1 MRHQACSLGTDRKE
15 HSGRGYKEE
24 VEKSD
29 TATLWVTHCDLSV
42 MWNTGLKNREARGDR
57 PMYPKPSNSALSRAE
72 SH

>member
-1 MRHQACSLGTDRKE
+1 MRHQACSPGIDRKE

-29 TATLWVTHCDLSV
+29 TATLWMTRCDLTV
-42 MWNTGLKNREARGDR
+42 MQYTGMKNREAGGDR